1 MARLCALST
10 AALLFL
16 TLVPIAPAFAAEDP
30 HAACAMPPS
39 YAPAELLEREVPLR
53 QGVGNTRQNVTTS
66 SLEAQ
71 GFYNQGLN
79 YLESY
84 VWIEASRSFHQALRF
99 DPKFALAYLGLSRTH
114 SGLENPAAAKK
125 YLEKAKELASGVS
138 PKERRLIEI
147 REKQLAAMDDLEN
160 PAKLLAYRKA
170 IDDALNEDTRDP
182 HLWLLRGNAEEPNPS
197 GRGQRGGAT
206 GVAFYE
212 MVLQLVPDH
221 ASAHHY
227 LVHTYETIGHIE
239 KALEHGEEYARLSPA
254 IPHAAHMWGHDLRRV
269 GRVDEAIVQFL
280 KTDSLEN
287 AYYKREKIK
296 PDLDWH
302 HAHNLDLLAACYQHK
317 GQMKLAEKTMLESA
331 KLEVLSA
338 YRAFNLR
345 ELPNFLINRGRYKEA
360 IAPAWEMT
368 KSLYPQARATG
379 HALTGQAFLGAG
391 RIEAAKDELKA
402 ADWDLKQ
409 VPLVTIDL
417 TPRRSMVEP
426 WVDALRGEILLRE
439 GKTEEARTL
448 LKSVVQRM
456 RASPGPDAWTQTLFR
471 LETMARNAREVG
483 DWELAEYVGEQMME
497 HDAAYGGSYLATA
510 LVLEHKG
517 EMERAAQRRQVAAGY
532 WSEADPDL
540 GEWKQLGLKPPSK
553 SKQRVTSARR

>member
-1 MARLCALST
+1 MA
-10 AALLFL
+10 
-16 TLVPIAPAFAAEDP
+16 
-30 HAACAMPPS
+30 HAARGQS
-39 YAPAELLEREVPLR
+39 PAELLEREVPFR
-53 QGVGNTRQNVTTS
+53 EGVGNSRQKVSTS
-66 SLEAQ
+66 STEAQ
-71 GFYNQGLN
+71 RYYDQGLN

-84 VWIEASRSFHQALRF
+84 VWIEASRSFHQALRL
-99 DPKFALAYLGLSRTH
+99 DPKLAVAYVGLSRTC
-114 SGLENPAAAKK
+114 SGLDNPAAAKK
-125 YLEKAKELASGVS
+125 YLEKAKEHSAGAS
-138 PKERRLIEI
+138 PMERRLIEI

-170 IDDALNEDTRDP
+170 IDDALAEDLEDP
-182 HLWLLRGNAEEPNPS
+182 QLWLLRGNAEEPNPS
-197 GRGQRGGAT
+197 GRGQRGGAGT
-206 GVAFYE
+206 VAFYQE
-212 MVLQLVPDH
+212 ALRLVPDH

-227 LVHTYETIGHIE
+227 LVHTYETIGQIE
-239 KALEHGEEYARLSPA
+239 KALEHGEQYARLSPA
-254 IPHAAHMWGHDLRRV
+254 IPHAAHMWAHDLRRV

-302 HAHNLDLLAACYQHK
+302 HAHNLDLLSTCYQHK
-317 GQMKLAEKTMLESA
+317 GQMKLAEKTMRQSA
-331 KLEVLSA
+331 KLEVTSA

-360 IAPAWEMT
+360 IGPAWEMT

-391 RIEAAKDELKA
+391 RIEAAKDELEA
-402 ADWDLKQ
+402 ADGDLKR
-409 VPLVTIDL
+409 VPLVTINLD
-417 TPRRSMVEP
+417 PRRSMVEP

-456 RASPGPDAWTQTLFR
+456 RAAPGPDAWTQTLFR
-471 LETMARNAREVG
+471 LETMARNAREAG
-483 DWELAEYVGEQMME
+483 DWELAEYVADQMMD
-497 HDAAYGGSYLATA
+497 HDAAYGGSHLAVA

-517 EMERAAQRRQVAAGY
+517 EVERASEKRQVAAGY
-532 WSEADPDL
+532 WSQADRDL
-540 GEWKQLGLKPPSK
+540 AEWKQLQMKPPSSK
-553 SKQRVTSARR
+553 SKQRATSTNTRR